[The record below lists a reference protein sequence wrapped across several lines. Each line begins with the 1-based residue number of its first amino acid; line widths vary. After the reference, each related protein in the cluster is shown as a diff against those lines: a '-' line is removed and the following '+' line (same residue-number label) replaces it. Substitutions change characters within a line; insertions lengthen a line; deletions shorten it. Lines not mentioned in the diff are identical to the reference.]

1 VSSTR
6 AGGPG
11 PRSGLVGSQ
20 VAYSAVGP
28 LLVVEADPVGDD
40 DASFGERIELLSVEA
55 LITEAGVK
63 GFDVTVPPG
72 RTGVDVERAD
82 AAVGQA
88 VPDGTGDK
96 LGAVVGADMLRRS
109 VCFDGL
115 GEDSHDVVSA
125 DAAGDVVGDALF
137 GVLVDEHQGPEATS
151 PGRDVRHEV
160 SGPHMAGVGSLSQ
173 DATGGVAAAWPPR
186 LLLRDAEAEQT
197 PQPADL
203 PQADRW
209 QPLGRQE
216 PVDQDLGLAVA

>member
-1 VSSTR
+1 MSSTR

-40 DASFGERIELLSVEA
+40 DASFGERIELLAVEA
-55 LITEAGVK
+55 LVTEAGVK
-63 GFDVTVPPG
+63 GFDVTVLPG
-72 RTGVDVERAD
+72 RAGVDVERAD

-109 VCFDGL
+109 VGFDCL

-125 DAAGDVVGDALF
+125 DAAGDVVGDALLR
-137 GVLVDEHQGPEATS
+137 VLVDEHQGPEATS
-151 PGRDVRHEV
+151 PGVVTVGWFSKVDRVTLNGASLNVTGVPSYQTAAKMRD
-160 SGPHMAGVGSLSQ
+160 AGLKVQLSQIVPLAVGSPTEENFP
-173 DATGGVAAAWPPR
+173 DC
-186 LLLRDAEAEQT
+186 
-197 PQPADL
+197 
-203 PQADRW
+203 
-209 QPLGRQE
+209 
-216 PVDQDLGLAVA
+216 

>member
-1 VSSTR
+1 
-6 AGGPG
+6 
-11 PRSGLVGSQ
+11 
-20 VAYSAVGP
+20 
-28 LLVVEADPVGDD
+28 
-40 DASFGERIELLSVEA
+40 
-55 LITEAGVK
+55 
-63 GFDVTVPPG
+63 
-72 RTGVDVERAD
+72 
-82 AAVGQA
+82 
-88 VPDGTGDK
+88 
-96 LGAVVGADMLRRS
+96 MLRRS
-109 VCFDGL
+109 VGFDCL

>member
-1 VSSTR
+1 
-6 AGGPG
+6 
-11 PRSGLVGSQ
+11 
-20 VAYSAVGP
+20 
-28 LLVVEADPVGDD
+28 
-40 DASFGERIELLSVEA
+40 
-55 LITEAGVK
+55 
-63 GFDVTVPPG
+63 
-72 RTGVDVERAD
+72 
-82 AAVGQA
+82 
-88 VPDGTGDK
+88 
-96 LGAVVGADMLRRS
+96 MLRRS
-109 VCFDGL
+109 VGFDGL

-160 SGPHMAGVGSLSQ
+160 PGPHMAGVGSLSQ